1 MSKLKKVQKKKISKG
16 ISKWA
21 IPLTRTNF
29 YFFGLGLLILIVG
42 FYIMTIPPWDSFFAL
57 VIAPLLLLL
66 GYFIIFPLGILKKKQ
81 ENE

>member
-16 ISKWA
+16 ISKWD

-29 YFFGLGLLILIVG
+29 HFFGLGILILIIG

-57 VIAPLLLLL
+57 VIAPLLLVL

-81 ENE
+81 DNE